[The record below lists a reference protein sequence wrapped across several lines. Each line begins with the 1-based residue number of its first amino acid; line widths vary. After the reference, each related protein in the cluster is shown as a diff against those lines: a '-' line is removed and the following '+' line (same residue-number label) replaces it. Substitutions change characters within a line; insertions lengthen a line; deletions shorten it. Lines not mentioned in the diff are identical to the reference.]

1 MNVCPRAAYGGGSCG
16 GLLRPWCFCSRL
28 LPSSLASV
36 LSRPLLLL
44 GLKPCSLESSDMM
57 LRVGLEGR
65 LWSQPQQEDVLVNA
79 SHFPTKTAVPPGQG
93 LVSHP

>member
-1 MNVCPRAAYGGGSCG
+1 
-16 GLLRPWCFCSRL
+16 
-28 LPSSLASV
+28 
-36 LSRPLLLL
+36 
-44 GLKPCSLESSDMM
+44 MM

-79 SHFPTKTAVPPGQG
+79 SHFRTNTAVPPGQG